1 MFWGLNMK
9 TLSNLIIMN
18 RSLIYEIFSQ
28 LQEGEYIRLAWE
40 DKNEE
45 FHWQGIDN
53 YEQFIAKVNEL
64 RSNPHIASIWFTPHP
79 SNSETSHE
87 NDNVKHVQWVYVDID
102 DISTEDFIKNYN
114 FIRPTYIIATG
125 HGVQLYWQLK
135 QRIAAP
141 FDEWRYVEK
150 AIEKKLNGEKGY
162 PCALLRVPDTPNR
175 KHLIEKHRKKGY
187 TVETDCKVIEFND
200 VAYGL
205 DDFIQAGLKI
215 NAKPAPTIQSNE
227 SKLTISDLTCIRQH
241 CAAVDSA
248 FKSIENDSDNDKT
261 AGHNKRLTAASIIKH
276 TVDDEDY
283 VLKLFGNTADF
294 KKDVTLKNYQ
304 SIKQK
309 PITCRQLQEWNLC
322 FKPCQLIQDL
332 NKKSPIVFAY
342 RKGVQLKR
350 TNELLSDT
358 ENDACFEEL
367 MKRAKTVENPVNQLK
382 LINRIQ
388 ATTGLNKAEI
398 SHYMRR
404 VKVFD
409 ELNSYIVN
417 AQVDPVRAAKYII
430 KKYQLMRF
438 QQDFYQFDD
447 GIWEHKPQEE
457 TESLIH
463 HEIEKYSDNHT
474 ISEVINAVKRESLI
488 THIQVEDAQDTYVIA
503 AGNGLLDVRNDSLRD
518 FKPED
523 YRFGKMGAGYNPDA
537 DCPAFKDFIKELF
550 LFDVDASD
558 KRLLVQEIF
567 GYLLIPDYTLI
578 KKMFYFYGP
587 KANNGKSSL
596 IEIIRSIMG
605 PGYFDSVPM
614 DKMNGFLLK
623 RLMGKHANV
632 VGDQDAYTKVPD
644 GVLKQLIGGMDE
656 ITADVKYKDAI
667 SFINHAR
674 LIFAVNKLPYSEA
687 KDEGYFTR
695 AVILTFNNQFLI
707 NPDKKDPRQ
716 MKADIEKIQYIKDNE
731 KEGILNW
738 MLEGLKRLLVNKKL
752 TIPATSATALKDYKT
767 NNNSILLF
775 VSDRCQLGSSF
786 EVSQSELYTDYKAWC
801 LDQGFKFYA
810 NAITFCDLLERE
822 YNVARQRNKNSRQLL
837 GIQMA

>member
-1 MFWGLNMK
+1 MK
-9 TLSNLIIMN
+9 RDLI
-18 RSLIYEIFSQ
+18 REVFSQ
-28 LQEGEYIRLAWE
+28 LQKGEYIRLAWE
-40 DKNEE
+40 DENEKFE
-45 FHWQGIDN
+45 RKAYDN
-53 YEQFIAKVNEL
+53 YEQFIANVNEL
-64 RSNPHIASIWFTPHP
+64 KSNPHIASIWFTPHP
-79 SNSETSHE
+79 SNSESSHE

-102 DISTEDFIKNYN
+102 DILIPEFLKDYDFLK
-114 FIRPTYIIATG
+114 PTYIVATG
-125 HGVQLYWQLK
+125 HGVQLYWRLK
-135 QRIAAP
+135 KLITVP
-141 FDEWRYVEK
+141 FDEWQAIEK
-150 AIEKKLNGEKGY
+150 AIEKKLDGEKGY
-162 PCALLRVPDTPNR
+162 ACALLRVPDTLNR
-175 KHLIEKHRKKGY
+175 KHLIEKHRDKGY
-187 TVETDCKVIEFND
+187 EVETECKVIESNNAVYD
-200 VAYGL
+200 L
-205 DDFIQAGLKI
+205 EDFMQADLEIIDKPAEVI
-215 NAKPAPTIQSNE
+215 KNAK
-227 SKLTISDLTCIRQH
+227 SKLSLNDLARIRQN

-261 AGHNKRLTAASIIKH
+261 VGHNKRLTVASIIKH

-283 VLKLFGNTADF
+283 VLKLFSNTSDF
-294 KKDVTLKNYQ
+294 KKDVTLKNYR

-322 FKPCQLIQDL
+322 SRPCGLIQDL

-342 RKGVQLKR
+342 RKGVPLKR
-350 TNELLSDT
+350 TDELLNDT

-367 MKRAKTVENPVNQLK
+367 MKRAKSIDNPVNQLK

-398 SHYMRR
+398 SQYMHR

-417 AQVDPVRAAKYII
+417 GEVDPVRAAKYII

-438 QQDFYQFDD
+438 QQDFYQFND

-457 TESLIH
+457 VESLIH

-488 THIQVEDAQDTYVIA
+488 TPVQVEDVQDTYVIA
-503 AGNGLLDVRNDSLRD
+503 ANNGLLDVRDDSPRD
-518 FKPED
+518 FTPED
-523 YRFGKMGAGYNPDA
+523 YRFIKMNACYDPNA
-537 DCPAFKDFIKELF
+537 KCPAFRDFIKELF

-716 MKADIEKIQYIKDNE
+716 MKADVEKIQYIKDNE
-731 KEGILNW
+731 KDGILNW
-738 MLEGLKRLLVNKKL
+738 MLEGLKRLLANKKL

-801 LDQGFKFYA
+801 LDQGFKFFA
-810 NAITFCDLLERE
+810 NAYTFCDLLERE

>member
-1 MFWGLNMK
+1 MNR
-9 TLSNLIIMN
+9 NLI
-18 RSLIYEIFSQ
+18 RDVFSQ
-28 LQEGEYIRLAWE
+28 LQKGEYVRLAWE
-40 DKNEE
+40 DEKEN
-45 FHWQGIDN
+45 FSPTAYDN
-53 YEQFIAKVNEL
+53 YDKFTAKVNAL
-64 RSNPHIASIWFTPHP
+64 KSNPHITSIWFTPHP

-102 DISTEDFIKNYN
+102 DISIEDFIESYN
-114 FIRPTYIIATG
+114 FLKPTYIVATG
-125 HGVQLYWQLK
+125 HGVQLYWKLK
-135 QRIAAP
+135 KRIPAP
-141 FDEWRYVEK
+141 FDEWQAVEK
-150 AIEKKLNGEKGY
+150 AIEKKLGGEKGY
-162 PCALLRVPDTPNR
+162 ACALLRVPDTFNR
-175 KHLIEKHRKKGY
+175 KHLIEKHREKGY
-187 TVETDCKVIEFND
+187 TVETECQVIESNN
-200 VAYGL
+200 VAYDL
-205 DDFIQAGLKI
+205 DDFAKAGLEIVDKH
-215 NAKPAPTIQSNE
+215 AEPATRSSE
-227 SKLTISDLTCIRQH
+227 SKRTINDLTRIRQN
-241 CAAVDSA
+241 CPVVDEA
-248 FKSIENDSDNDKT
+248 FKSIENDSGNDKT
-261 AGHNKRLTAASIIKH
+261 AGHNKRLTVASIIKH
-276 TVDDEDY
+276 TVDDENY
-283 VLKLFGNTADF
+283 VLKLFSNTSDF
-294 KKDVTLKNYQ
+294 KKDVTLKNYR

-322 FKPCQLIQDL
+322 SKPCGLIQDL
-332 NKKSPIVFAY
+332 NKKSPIVYAY

-350 TNELLSDT
+350 TDELLNNT
-358 ENDACFEEL
+358 ESDACFMEL
-367 MKRAKTVENPVNQLK
+367 MKRAKSIDNPVNQLK
-382 LINRIQ
+382 LKNRIQ

-398 SHYMRR
+398 TSYMRR

-409 ELNSYIVN
+409 ELNTYIVN
-417 AQVDPVRAAKYII
+417 GEVDPVRAAKYII

-438 QQDFYQFDD
+438 QQDFYQFND

-457 TESLIH
+457 VESLIH

-488 THIQVEDAQDTYVIA
+488 TPVQVEDARDTYVIA
-503 AGNGLLDVRNDSLRD
+503 TNTGLLDVRNDSLRD
-518 FKPED
+518 FTQKD
-523 YRFGKMGAGYNPDA
+523 YRFRKMAAGYDPKA
-537 DCPAFKDFIKELF
+537 DCPAFKEFINELF
-550 LFDVDASD
+550 LYDADASN

-716 MKADIEKIQYIKDNE
+716 MKADVEKIQYIKDNE
-731 KEGILNW
+731 KDGILNW
-738 MLEGLKRLLVNKKL
+738 MLEGLKRLLANKKL
-752 TIPATSATALKDYKT
+752 TIPASSASAVKDYKT

-775 VSDRCQLGSSF
+775 VSDRCRLGSSF
-786 EVSQSELYTDYKAWC
+786 QVSQSELYSGYKAWC
-801 LDQGFKFYA
+801 LDQGFKFFA
-810 NAITFCDLLERE
+810 NSITFYDLLERE
-822 YNVARQRNKNSRQLL
+822 YNVVRQRNKNSRCLL
-837 GIQMA
+837 GIEMA